1 MKKKGPET
9 KTGEDNPLQP
19 PPMIHHAVLPEGA
32 EIDDE
37 GLWVQ
42 LLRRP
47 EGPALRPALF
57 LDRDGVIVDEVD
69 HLSQAADVRLI
80 DGAAEVI
87 AAANRRGFPVVVV
100 TNQSGIGQ
108 GLFAWD
114 AFIDVQ
120 NRILG
125 DLAAEGAFVDGVFAC
140 PHHPKALP
148 PYDHPDHPA
157 RKPNPGMLLRAA
169 ERLALD
175 LSTSWIIGDRTRD
188 LAAGRRAGL
197 AGGLLVSTGYGGQQ
211 DEREAA
217 LALAKGGEFRVL
229 VGASVAA
236 ALTTIPLFGGPR

>member
-1 MKKKGPET
+1 MHRADP
-9 KTGEDNPLQP
+9 
-19 PPMIHHAVLPEGA
+19 PEGA
-32 EIDDE
+32 AIDGE

-42 LLRRP
+42 VLRRP
-47 EGPALRPALF
+47 QGSALRPALF

-69 HLSQAADVRLI
+69 HLSRAADARLI

-87 AAANRRGFPVVVV
+87 AAANRRGIPVVVV

-120 NRILG
+120 HRILG

-148 PYDHPDHPA
+148 PYNHPDHPA
-157 RKPNPGMLLRAA
+157 RKPNPGMLVRAA
-169 ERLALD
+169 KRLALD

-197 AGGLLVSTGYGGQQ
+197 AGGLLVSTGYGDQQ
-211 DEREAA
+211 GERDAA
-217 LALAKGGEFRVL
+217 LALAKDGGFRVL
-229 VGASVAA
+229 IGASVVA
-236 ALTTIPLFGGPR
+236 ALTEIPLFGGSR